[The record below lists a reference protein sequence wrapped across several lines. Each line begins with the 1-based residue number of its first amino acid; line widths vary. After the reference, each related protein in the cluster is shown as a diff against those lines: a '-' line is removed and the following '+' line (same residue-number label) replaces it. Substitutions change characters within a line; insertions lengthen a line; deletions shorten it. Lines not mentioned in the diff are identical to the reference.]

1 MPSILYILVPFFLAS
16 ILAVLRTRSKHKSV
30 QNVRGPPRPS
40 FLLGHE
46 WMMRHREHFGGL
58 EMQWLREYG
67 PVYRIGG
74 CFGQDV
80 LVLSDP
86 RALQYVLHTSG
97 YRFPRAPD
105 VQRLAEALLGPGL
118 GTVDGITHQRQRKI
132 MNPAF
137 SASQLRQFLP
147 LIQSFTSRLIDKLK
161 NEIRDDA
168 AGTRVVDVLQWTS
181 KVGLDII
188 GITAF
193 RYHFH
198 ALEGEKSASVLRD
211 ALRNIFS
218 EGSSSL
224 SRLDILYVSL
234 WRMLPDFVLRI
245 LDLVPARDLV
255 RPLRFRNFS
264 QRIARD
270 IFQKQVDIIA
280 NDMNTAE
287 RDIVNVLALSYLTE
301 EPSKRMSDEE
311 IYSQLSTFTLAG
323 HDTTATTTAWILYEL
338 SYHPH
343 IQAQICEEILQA
355 REHCQGDLTSNDY
368 DSMALLDAVIKVRN
382 PSHSPFCY
390 HAAQDDVIPLSEPT
404 IALDGSVMSD
414 IPIPKG
420 QIIVASLYTY
430 NRLSSV
436 WGHDADVWNPDRFLN
451 PSQSKQ
457 MSLGVYANLMTFGAG
472 IRACI
477 GWRFVIMEMQS
488 VITELLS
495 SFEFSPSEEGL
506 ELQHAPGTLTLS
518 PVVKGRAHEGE
529 QVPLRVALCS
539 KE

>member
-1 MPSILYILVPFFLAS
+1 MPSISYILIPFLLAFL
-16 ILAVLRTRSKHKSV
+16 LAVIRTRSKCKAV
-30 QNVRGPPRPS
+30 RNVRGPLRPS

-46 WMMRHREHFGGL
+46 WMMRHRDHVGDL
-58 EMQWLREYG
+58 ETQWLREYG

-86 RALQYVLHTSG
+86 RALQYVFHTSG
-97 YRFPRAPD
+97 YRFPKTSD
-105 VQRLAEALLGPGL
+105 ALRQSDAFFGPGL
-118 GTVDGITHQRQRKI
+118 VTVHGITHQRQRKI

-147 LIQSFTSRLIDKLK
+147 LFQTFASRLTDKIK
-161 NEIRDDA
+161 TEIQDNA
-168 AGTRVVDVLQWTS
+168 AGSVVDVLQWTS
-181 KVGLDII
+181 KLLSDIS
-188 GITAF
+188 
-193 RYHFH
+193 FH
-198 ALEGEKSASVLRD
+198 ALEGEGGASELRD

-224 SRLDILYVSL
+224 SRLDILYGSL

-245 LDLVPARDLV
+245 LELLPARDVL
-255 RPLRFRNFS
+255 RPLRFRDTS
-264 QRIARD
+264 QRIARE
-270 IFQKQVDIIA
+270 IFRKQVDVVA

-338 SYHPH
+338 SRHPH
-343 IQAQICEEILQA
+343 IQSQIREEILQT
-355 REHCQGDLTSNDY
+355 RERCQGDLTSNDY
-368 DSMALLDAVIKVRN
+368 DSMPLLNAVIKETLRI
-382 PSHSPFCY
+382 HPFVTTLIRL
-390 HAAQDDVIPLSEPT
+390 AAQDDVIPLSEPI

-420 QIIVASLYTY
+420 QTIVASLIH
-430 NRLSSV
+430 LQPVLPSV

-451 PSQSKQ
+451 LPRSKQ
-457 MSLGVYANLMTFGAG
+457 TSLGVYANLMSFSAG

-477 GWRFVIMEMQS
+477 GWRFAIMEVQN

-506 ELQHAPGTLTLS
+506 ELQHAPGAQTLT
-518 PVVKGRAHEGE
+518 PVVKGRAQEGE
-529 QVPLRVALCS
+529 QVPLRVTLLS